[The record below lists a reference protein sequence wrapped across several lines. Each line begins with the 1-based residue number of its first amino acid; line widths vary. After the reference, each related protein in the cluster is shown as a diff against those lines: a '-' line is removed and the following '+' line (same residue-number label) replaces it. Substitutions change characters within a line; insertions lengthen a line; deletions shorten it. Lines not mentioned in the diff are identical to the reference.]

1 MKWVRISQVSII
13 PLTVNS
19 GISRLSAP
27 VNAIG
32 NYATFIGLR
41 YSFSRKRNRFT
52 SVISLVSMLGMVL
65 GVASLISVLSVMNG
79 FAGELRGRILSLV
92 PHGFVQSTDGISDWS
107 ALGES
112 LLQSEGIV
120 AYSPYISAKVIFS
133 NGRTLRGA
141 VLTAIDPVLEAGV
154 SHIPQAMV
162 SGDLNA
168 LGDTG
173 FSVVLGTSLARIL
186 GVSVGDTLEVTVP
199 RLTVTPLGVFPR
211 SKRLRVVGLFE
222 VGAQPDTYQA
232 YVGLASGQK
241 LLGPR
246 NAVQGLQL
254 KTNDLFLAPEILR
267 EAAGSLSG
275 NYQVRDWSQ
284 TQGSLFQAV
293 KMEKVMVSLLL
304 LSVVAVA
311 AFNIV
316 STLVMSVAE
325 KRRDIAVL
333 RTMGARAGGIMAIF
347 MAHGLGLATVGI
359 GIGAVLGV
367 LLASNISAITIFL
380 ERLLGVKL
388 FDPAVYFIS
397 ELPSQ
402 LIWGDVVAVI
412 LASLL
417 LSLLATLY
425 PAWRA
430 ARVAPAEVLR
440 YE

>member
-1 MKWVRISQVSII
+1 MSHR
-13 PLTVNS
+13 
-19 GISRLSAP
+19 GSA
-27 VNAIG
+27 IRQ
-32 NYATFIGLR
+32 YAPFIGLR

-52 SVISLVSMLGMVL
+52 SVIALVSMLGMVI
-65 GVASLISVLSVMNG
+65 GVASLITVLSVMNG

-92 PHGFVQSTDGISDWS
+92 PHGFVESESGIGDWQS
-107 ALGES
+107 LGES
-112 LLQSEGIV
+112 LLEQPGVE
-120 AYSPYISAKVIFS
+120 AYSPYISDKVILGS
-133 NGRTLRGA
+133 GRTLRGA
-141 VLTAIDPVLEAGV
+141 VLTAINPTLESAV
-154 SHIPQAMV
+154 SQIPFAMIR
-162 SGDLNA
+162 GDLAA
-168 LGDTG
+168 LDEPG
-173 FSVVLGTSLARIL
+173 FNVVLGASLARIL
-186 GVSVGDTLEVTVP
+186 GVSVGDYVEATVP
-199 RLTVTPLGVFPR
+199 RLTVTPLGAFPR
-211 SKRLRVVGLFE
+211 TKRLKVVGAFE

-232 YVGLASGQK
+232 YVGLATGQK

-246 NAVQGLQL
+246 DGVQGLQL
-254 KTNDLFLAPEILR
+254 RTADLFAAPAIIRDLEAVTPGDYQLR
-267 EAAGSLSG
+267 
-275 NYQVRDWSQ
+275 NWSQ

-333 RTMGARAGGIMAIF
+333 RTMGARASGVMLIF
-347 MAHGLGLATVGI
+347 VAHGLGLAAVGITVGAI
-359 GIGAVLGV
+359 LGV
-367 LLASNISAITIFL
+367 LLATNISSITLFV
-380 ERLLGVKL
+380 ENLLGVKL

-397 ELPSQ
+397 ELPSE
-402 LIWGDVVAVI
+402 LMPSDVAVVVA
-412 LASLL
+412 ASLA